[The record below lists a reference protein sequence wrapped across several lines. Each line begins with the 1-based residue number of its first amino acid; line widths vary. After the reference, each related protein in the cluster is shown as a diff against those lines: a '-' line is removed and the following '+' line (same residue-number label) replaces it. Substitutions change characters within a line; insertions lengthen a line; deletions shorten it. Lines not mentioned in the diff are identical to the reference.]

1 MKSPSSSCVAPSRVV
16 MPMTPLPP
24 RRCARNALTAV
35 RLMKP
40 PCVMLM
46 MHSFIGDE
54 ILHVDL
60 AFVGDQ
66 LGQARAGV
74 FLLNLAQ
81 LLLDDLEN
89 TRFFR
94 EDVAQILDRLD
105 QLLVFADDLLAL
117 EPGQLVEAQL
127 ENLIRLM
134 FAESV
139 ATFCEARF
147 VANQDADLLDLAAS
161 EFEGEQFDARFIAIR
176 RAANDADEFIEIRE
190 RDEVTF
196 ERLGAL
202 FGFAQF
208 EAGSAQDDFAPML
221 DVRPGSLP

>member
-1 MKSPSSSCVAPSRVV
+1 

-24 RRCARNALTAV
+24 RRCARKALTAV

-40 PCVMLM
+40 PWVMLM
-46 MHSFIGDE
+46 MHSFIGDQ

-60 AFVGDQ
+60 AFVGHQ
-66 LGQARAGV
+66 LGQTRAGV

-81 LLLDDLEN
+81 LFLDDLEN

-94 EDVAQILDRLD
+94 QDVAQIFDRLD
-105 QLLVFADDLLAL
+105 QLFVLVDDFFALQ
-117 EPGQLVEAQL
+117 PGQLIEAQL

-139 ATFCEARF
+139 AAFREARF
-147 VANQDADLLDLAAS
+147 VSNQDADLLDLAAS

-176 RAANDADEFIEIRE
+176 RAANNADEFVEIRE

-202 FGFAQF
+202 FGFA
-208 EAGSAQDDFAPML
+208 
-221 DVRPGSLP
+221 